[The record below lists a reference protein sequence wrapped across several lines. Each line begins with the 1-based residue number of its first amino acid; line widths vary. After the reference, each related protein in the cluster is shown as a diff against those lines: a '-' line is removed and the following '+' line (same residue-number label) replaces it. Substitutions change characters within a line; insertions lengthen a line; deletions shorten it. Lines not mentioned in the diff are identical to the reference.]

1 MVTCVTK
8 PTVFRT
14 NRLDQLFSTLGHST
28 HGIDRQTARLLLLEV
43 NIRRLLVQT
52 NSDRLQLSLQQSP
65 LMLTFSGV
73 QHHAHHVRSPGHGND
88 LSASALALRG
98 AFVII
103 KVTLLINRY
112 NKNKL
117 ANYF

>member
-1 MVTCVTK
+1 
-8 PTVFRT
+8 
-14 NRLDQLFSTLGHST
+14 
-28 HGIDRQTARLLLLEV
+28 
-43 NIRRLLVQT
+43 
-52 NSDRLQLSLQQSP
+52 
-65 LMLTFSGV
+65 MLTFSGV